1 MSRSVC
7 KKFLLLFLVA
17 AIVPPMALAQTEEEQ
32 QGADQEINYTA
43 EEYDAYHKAVNVAD
57 PVQRE
62 DSIIAFM
69 KSNPESDLLQYALGS
84 YVELMHEYQNK
95 GDFERVAGSGE
106 KLLEL
111 KPDDLNILSRLA
123 FANFHLQ
130 RHEKVVEYGEKVY
143 AQQPEPGVAYILAM
157 SYGSLNNEQKQVQY
171 GEKAC
176 ASFEPKDC
184 SQLLPALTRFYA
196 KKPDWNRAAEYA
208 KKTMTAM
215 ETVERPE
222 HIPQNEWDD
231 YVNREK
237 AIALAILGRQAFEN
251 GVWNQAITNYQRAV
265 RTHSKIPALN
275 AEAYYYIG
283 LSAWRENK
291 IDPAMQAFARA
302 SVLRQTEH
310 AKPSRDHLETLYRS
324 THNGSLAGLDE
335 FIDSA
340 VPRR

>member
-7 KKFLLLFLVA
+7 KKLLLLFLVA
-17 AIVPPMALAQTEEEQ
+17 MIVPPMAFAQEEAQNE
-32 QGADQEINYTA
+32 ADQEINYTA
-43 EEYDAYHKAVNVAD
+43 EEYESYDKAVRTED
-57 PVQRE
+57 PEQRE

-184 SQLLPALTRFYA
+184 SH
-196 KKPDWNRAAEYA
+196 
-208 KKTMTAM
+208 
-215 ETVERPE
+215 V
-222 HIPQNEWDD
+222 
-231 YVNREK
+231 
-237 AIALAILGRQAFEN
+237 
-251 GVWNQAITNYQRAV
+251 
-265 RTHSKIPALN
+265 
-275 AEAYYYIG
+275 AY
-283 LSAWRENK
+283 
-291 IDPAMQAFARA
+291 P
-302 SVLRQTEH
+302 
-310 AKPSRDHLETLYRS
+310 P
-324 THNGSLAGLDE
+324 
-335 FIDSA
+335 
-340 VPRR
+340 